1 MPAKKIF
8 LIDAMGFVFRAFYA
22 PMPMR
27 LRSQSGVPTNVPYLF
42 STMLRRLLKNWQPD
56 YLAVVFDP
64 PGPTFRDQLFADYK
78 AQRPPMPED
87 LAVQLPYV
95 RRLCEAMRLPV
106 VEFPGFEADDAIGA
120 LAGQAAKK
128 KLDVYIVTSDKDML
142 QLVRTGVRAGNILVL
157 RPQSRAGTEDR
168 LVDEK
173 GVEEILGVPPAKV
186 VDLMSLMGD
195 SIDNIPGAKG
205 IGEKGAIELIRRFGS
220 VEAALERAAEVENKR
235 YREALQQQKD
245 RVLLSKQLAA
255 ISTDAPVPLE
265 LDSLTLR
272 EPDVEALRALYTELN
287 FSSLLKELSV
297 SAPPPAAVPADY
309 ATLDS
314 PAALKEFLAAI
325 APGQEAALWIA
336 LAPPADP
343 DEEPGYGCRVAAVEI
358 ATAPGTARTAW
369 LDENGAMAA
378 ALLAWLADASRPKI
392 VHDPKL
398 AELLLGPVAGV
409 RHATMLYSY
418 LLRPTTA
425 KHGLPDL
432 ALRHLG
438 PQPSGAAGESADLLL
453 RLAPVL
459 RKEVDAQGL
468 ARVYEKI
475 DLPLAPVLARMERAG
490 VLVSPDALGAMSEAM
505 ENEIRSLEARIFEL
519 AGGEFNINSPAQ
531 LGEILFDKMGLEPP
545 ASLRGRG
552 KTRGGARSTAAEVLE
567 ALAPMH
573 EIAQRVLE
581 FREISKLKSTYADA
595 LPRLIHPQ
603 TGRIHTRLSQT
614 GTATGRLASSNPN
627 LQNIPVRTELG
638 RQIRAAFVAPPGC
651 VLLSADYSQIELR
664 ILAHVTGDEVLCDA
678 FRRGEDIHARTAQ
691 EVFGVGPLMQT
702 PEHRRMAK
710 VINFGIIYGLSAFGL
725 AQQLGIEQKEAA
737 EFINAYFARYRG
749 VKAWLDNNLAE
760 VRTRGFTRTLFG
772 RTRPIP
778 EINSPQPAMR
788 SFAERTALNSPIQGA
803 AADLI
808 KLAMIEIDRLLAG
821 ASIGSPSA
829 SRVVEDGGLKAAPA
843 KSVPAARMILQV
855 HDELLFEAREDSVEA
870 LRGLVQ
876 PAMESVRPFDGPLAV
891 PLVADIKVGPNWRD
905 MK

>member
-27 LRSQSGVPTNVPYLF
+27 LRSPSGVPTNVPYLF
-42 STMLRRLLKNWQPD
+42 STMLRRLLKDWQPD

-87 LAVQLPYV
+87 LAAQLPYV
-95 RRLCEAMRLPV
+95 RRLCAALRLPV
-106 VEFPGFEADDAIGA
+106 VEFPGYEADDAIGS
-120 LAGQAAKK
+120 LAAQAAKK

-142 QLVRTGVRAGNILVL
+142 QLVRETGGKPGQILVI

-205 IGEKGAIELIRRFGS
+205 IGEKGAVELIRRFGS
-220 VEAALERAAEVENKR
+220 VEAALARAAEVENKR

-245 RVLLSKQLAA
+245 QVLLSKQLAA
-255 ISTDAPVPLE
+255 ISADAPVPLE
-265 LDSLTLR
+265 LDALAR
-272 EPDVEALRALYTELN
+272 HEPDVEALRALYSELG
-287 FSSLLKELSV
+287 FASLLAEIAPETALLPLSLLSGGNSLEDFLFGATPGHEVAIWPVILEKTEQGIGFGSKLHSIEIALPNGEVGHCQISEEGDELSNIR
-297 SAPPPAAVPADY
+297 S
-309 ATLDS
+309 
-314 PAALKEFLAAI
+314 
-325 APGQEAALWIA
+325 
-336 LAPPADP
+336 
-343 DEEPGYGCRVAAVEI
+343 
-358 ATAPGTARTAW
+358 W
-369 LDENGAMAA
+369 LNNPNY
-378 ALLAWLADASRPKI
+378 PKI
-392 VHDPKL
+392 VYDPKL
-398 AELLLGPVAGV
+398 AEMFLGPISGI
-409 RHATMLYSY
+409 RHAVLLYSY
-418 LLRPTTA
+418 LLRPTTS
-425 KHGLPDL
+425 KHDL
-432 ALRHLG
+432 AEVAVRQLG
-438 PQPSGAAGESADLLL
+438 VSLSNRAGDKAALLQK
-453 RLAPVL
+453 LAPAL
-459 RKEVDAQGL
+459 RKEVESQEL

-475 DLPLAPVLARMERAG
+475 DLPLAPVLARMECAG
-490 VLVSPDALGAMSEAM
+490 VRVAPEALAVMSEAM
-505 ENEIRSLEARIFEL
+505 QNEIRSLEARIFAL
-519 AGGEFNINSPAQ
+519 AGVEFNIHSPAQ

-581 FREISKLKSTYADA
+581 FREIAKLKSTYADA

-664 ILAHVTGDEVLCDA
+664 ILAHVSGDEVLCDA

-691 EVFGVGPLMQT
+691 EVFGVGPLAQT
-702 PEHRRMAK
+702 PEHRRIAK

-737 EFINAYFARYRG
+737 EFISAYFARYRG
-749 VKAWLDNNLAE
+749 VKAWLEKNLAE
-760 VRTRGFTRTLFG
+760 VRARGFTRTLFG

-778 EINSPQPAMR
+778 EINSPQGAQR

-808 KLAMIEIDRLLAG
+808 KLAMIEIDRRLA
-821 ASIGSPSA
+821 ARD
-829 SRVVEDGGLKAAPA
+829 SRLD
-843 KSVPAARMILQV
+843 ARMILQV
-855 HDELLFEAREDSVEA
+855 HDELLFEVREADVDAARA
-870 LRGLVQ
+870 LVKS
-876 PAMESVRPFDGPLAV
+876 AMEAVTPFDGPLAV
-891 PLVADIKVGPNWRD
+891 PLVADVKVGSNWRD
-905 MK
+905 ME